1 LRFITPIWLGA
12 IALYAVP
19 QATVNVDQ
27 LPVHSSSSAKS
38 SVVGSLK
45 RGDSVTVGLVLSA
58 SDGSW
63 CEITYPGPPPLSGV
77 VPCGQLNQ
85 EPVPAQPSHALSS
98 RSNDALARADTD
110 AAIAEAV
117 RLSGI
122 GQAIAQLGDPSVYLA
137 AMPTKQL
144 TPQQAAEVRALVMQS
159 MRPERFQQAII
170 ASLKKTYPADAYPQ
184 LLDVLR
190 SPLARRMAAIE
201 LRQSQ
206 PDPKALQA
214 FVAGLNQTPP
224 DAQYLAIVR
233 RIDRATGTSQLMV
246 DIVAAVLEGM
256 AADSGQISAEE
267 ARKMVAEVRGQRG
280 DTLRQAGLIRQLY
293 EYRGVPNDQLTAYAS
308 MLASP
313 SVVRFNDAAES
324 GLLEATRQASAELM
338 RALMQRFPAKAPPVP
353 RKN

>member
-1 LRFITPIWLGA
+1 LRLITPIWLGA
-12 IALYAVP
+12 IALYAAP
-19 QATVNVDQ
+19 QATVNVDE
-27 LPVHSSSSAKS
+27 LPVHSRSSAKS

-85 EPVPAQPSHALSS
+85 EPVPEQPSRFLSS
-98 RSNDALARADTD
+98 PSNGAVARADTD
-110 AAIAEAV
+110 AAIAEAI

-159 MRPERFQQAII
+159 MRPERFQQAVT
-170 ASLKKTYPADAYPQ
+170 ASLKNTYPADAYPQ
-184 LLDVLR
+184 LLEVLR
-190 SPLARRMAAIE
+190 SPLARRMTAIE
-201 LRQSQ
+201 TQQSH

-224 DAQYLAIVR
+224 DAQHLAIVR
-233 RIDRATGTSQLMV
+233 RIDQVTRSSQLMV
-246 DIVAAVLEGM
+246 DMVAAVLEGM
-256 AADSGQISAEE
+256 AAGSGQISAEE
-267 ARKMVAEVRGQRG
+267 TRKMVDEVRGQRG
-280 DTLRQAGLIRQLY
+280 DTLRQAGLIHLLF
-293 EYRGVPNDQLTAYAS
+293 EYRGVPNDQLSEYAS
-308 MLASP
+308 TLASP
-313 SVVRFNDAAES
+313 LAIRFSEAAER

-338 RALMQRFPAKAPPVP
+338 RAMMQRFPVKVPPVG
-353 RKN
+353 KN